1 MIYGCIGKY
10 ITNKMANYLFCASNE
25 SIPGIL
31 LISCVH
37 IDVDGCKFFQ
47 KFELEGSST
56 LCLDMPY
63 NYIFVKKT
71 TSSDVGLFK
80 RLFNERSFV
89 RLNKTSVANFYRN
102 SIAEVKA
109 VFDDV
114 YGDYIDYKFEDILQ
128 IQSFKNKEVNE
139 NKVELERLDIINN
152 EKTKR
157 ETEDRIINS
166 YFKTLED
173 TLEKKKGELERLDAI
188 LSERKA
194 EIAKLNK

>member
-1 MIYGCIGKY
+1 
-10 ITNKMANYLFCASNE
+10 MANYLFCASNE

-31 LISCVH
+31 LISCVY

-89 RLNKTSVANFYRN
+89 RLLNKTSVANFYRN

-109 VFDDV
+109 VFDNV
-114 YGDYIDYKFEDILQ
+114 VGDYIDYKFEDILQ

-173 TLEKKKGELERLDAI
+173 TLEKKKAELERLDAI
-188 LSERKA
+188 IIDRNT
-194 EIAKLNK
+194 EIAELNKIIKYIKK

>member
-1 MIYGCIGKY
+1 
-10 ITNKMANYLFCASNE
+10 MANYLFCASNE

-31 LISCVH
+31 LISCVY

-80 RLFNERSFV
+80 SIFNERNFH
-89 RLNKTSVANFYRN
+89 RLNKTSVANFYCN
-102 SIAEVKA
+102 SIAEVKRA
-109 VFDDV
+109 FDWVD
-114 YGDYIDYKFEDILQ
+114 GDYIDYKFEDILQ

-152 EKTKR
+152 EKIMK

-173 TLEKKKGELERLDAI
+173 TLEKKKAELERLDAI
-188 LSERKA
+188 IIDRNT
-194 EIAKLNK
+194 EIAELNKIIKYIKK